1 MNLSHKIEILPNK
14 KQQVII
20 NKACGTARF
29 AYNYALKQYELIYN
43 QHKENNNN
51 PKPNINEIK
60 KEFNRIKEEQF
71 PWIYDSPKDANQQP
85 FANLKVAFNRFFKG
99 QSKYP
104 KLKKKKH
111 NESFYVSND
120 RITIN
125 EKELTLPII
134 GKVKMREKLRFNG
147 KIANATISKIAN
159 KFYININVELDE
171 NYKRDRT
178 NDNKIG
184 LDLGIIDFVVD
195 NNGKKVKAPKPLKR
209 YNKILKRTQRRLSKK
224 KKGSNN
230 RHKAKMKLNKL
241 HFRISNIRNDF
252 LHKLSTNICRE
263 NQTINI
269 ENLKVSNMIK
279 NHKLAKAISD
289 LSWHEF
295 RRQLEYKCKLYENKL
310 NIIDTFYPS
319 SKLCSNCGNKKT
331 DLSLAD
337 REYNCDICGICIDRD
352 INAAINIFNC
362 I

>member
-1 MNLSHKIEILPNK
+1 MNLTHKIEIKPNK

-29 AYNYALKQYELIYN
+29 TYNYALKQYQSIYN
-43 QHKENNNN
+43 QHKVDNNN

-60 KEFNRIKEEQF
+60 KEFNRIKESEF
-71 PWIYDSPKDANQQP
+71 SWIYDSPKDANQQP
-85 FANLKVAFNRFFKG
+85 FANLKTAFNRFFKG
-99 QSKYP
+99 TSKYP

-111 NESFYVSND
+111 NESFYISND
-120 RITIN
+120 KFKLN
-125 EKELTLPII
+125 EKEVILPLI

-147 KIANATISKIAN
+147 KIANATISKVAN
-159 KFYININVELDE
+159 KFYININVELDQ

-178 NDNKIG
+178 SNNKIG
-184 LDLGIIDFVVD
+184 LDLGIIDFVTD
-195 NNGKKVKAPKPLKR
+195 SNGKKVKAPKPLKR
-209 YNKILKRTQRRLSKK
+209 YNKVLKRTQRRLSKK
-224 KKGSNN
+224 KIGSNN
-230 RHKAKMKLNKL
+230 RQKAKMKLNKL

-263 NQTINI
+263 NQIINI

-289 LSWHEF
+289 LSWHSF
-295 RRQLEYKCKLYENKL
+295 KIMLEYKCKLYLNKL

-331 DLSLAD
+331 GLSLAD
-337 REYNCDICGICIDRD
+337 REYNCDVCKFCIDRD
-352 INAAINIFNC
+352 INAAINIYNYV
-362 I
+362 